1 MKIQLCIVILLSV
14 FISALSSQSKAELY
28 LTNNVL
34 NGACDD
40 PYFTGFMIE
49 LDTIYSSIDSSILF
63 GQLPRLGTINFKH
76 KTNIPTEFTR
86 TDRAG
91 YPQIMFR
98 FRSEWL
104 TFDDPMYTNNSIS
117 FTIDRDPVVPFT
129 EDDLKI
135 IQLASD
141 MLSEPKYWHKQDDR
155 ICEDDLANKSYSL
168 FCALKI
174 ASLAVEQ
181 KYNHRNAVL
190 QKLRHLINEKDPNK
204 QWNHRL
210 MDFNNQEETTYEDII
225 SILAEMEA
233 ACGLDLKQK

>member
-1 MKIQLCIVILLSV
+1 MKIPLCIVIHLSV
-14 FISALSSQSKAELY
+14 FISAAISQSKAELY
-28 LTNNVL
+28 LANNIL
-34 NGACDD
+34 NGTCDD

-49 LDTIYSSIDSSILF
+49 LDSAYGSIDSSILF

-76 KTNIPTEFTR
+76 KAVIPTEFTR

-104 TFDDPMYTNNSIS
+104 AFDELKVNENRIS
-117 FTIDRDPVVPFT
+117 FTVDRDPVVPFT
-129 EDDLKI
+129 RDDLKI
-135 IQLASD
+135 IQLAKD
-141 MLSEPKYWHKQDDR
+141 MLSEQKYWHKQDDR
-155 ICEDDLANKSYSL
+155 ICEDDLANKTYSL

-190 QKLRHLINEKDPNK
+190 QKLRHLIKEKDPNK
-204 QWNHRL
+204 VWNHRL
-210 MDFNNQEETTYEDII
+210 MDFNNQEETSYEDVV
-225 SILAEMEA
+225 SILREMES
-233 ACGLDLKQK
+233 ACELELNK